1 MMTLDDDNYANDEN
15 GHLAS
20 SVKSLTESPLP
31 DESEYFLPGG
41 GQHRILQKLTVIMMT
56 KIISSSLLLMMMTM
70 MMITY
75 MMSEGRTTAYPAKVD
90 DANDYYHY
98 QHRILQKFMMIMA
111 MMITQGK
118 FLSIGKFCWI
128 ERYTFVQMEKIWI
141 ELQKHVTQGKT
152 IWKLFE
158 IHHRPN

>member
-1 MMTLDDDNYANDEN
+1 MKSEMKMPRDRDREVKCPKISREFSRNETLAGYC
-15 GHLAS
+15 
-20 SVKSLTESPLP
+20 
-31 DESEYFLPGG
+31 
-41 GQHRILQKLTVIMMT
+41 
-56 KIISSSLLLMMMTM
+56 
-70 MMITY
+70 
-75 MMSEGRTTAYPAKVD
+75 
-90 DANDYYHY
+90 
-98 QHRILQKFMMIMA
+98 RILQKFMMIMA

-141 ELQKHVTQGKT
+141 ELQKNVTQGKT